1 MSQPILAG
9 GIRDMDTALATKR
22 SRKAP
27 TAPCLS
33 SDIKG
38 TTPADPEA
46 GVGSDCDTVL
56 EQDEEDG
63 AAKDYTGW
71 WGDSLD
77 GNSEDYEDGKRT
89 RPASSAPTAV
99 ASAETKKWRW
109 DPSSVSGR
117 EAGAQV
123 ESFKTI
129 RLHHAQ
135 QHKAR
140 MGLER
145 SEDAGVVA
153 EAMAERA
160 PLQVYGSVVG
170 EARFRRKCAGQH
182 YDPHEDPNEDFHFHA
197 DRGNPLS
204 RDTAAGPRRL
214 RLQHLM
220 HERTVS
226 LRRTL
231 YRPSIAH
238 HPACISQA
246 SLRAGRRSALS
257 VMALAQVNL

>member
-1 MSQPILAG
+1 
-9 GIRDMDTALATKR
+9 
-22 SRKAP
+22 
-27 TAPCLS
+27 
-33 SDIKG
+33 
-38 TTPADPEA
+38 
-46 GVGSDCDTVL
+46 
-56 EQDEEDG
+56 
-63 AAKDYTGW
+63 
-71 WGDSLD
+71 
-77 GNSEDYEDGKRT
+77 
-89 RPASSAPTAV
+89 V

-135 QHKAR
+135 QHKVNHQQEHEQQHPERHSHHPQPLHGRKPQVSAVDLSSLQPLGNR
-140 MGLER
+140 ELSLPRHGAHAGAHGVGEERRRGGGGGGYGRASPPAGVRER
-145 SEDAGVVA
+145 SRRGAVSPEVSRQGQDVSQSNAA
-153 EAMAERA
+153 HPSAAFFESAA
-160 PLQVYGSVVG
+160 PG
-170 EARFRRKCAGQH
+170 AGQH

-238 HPACISQA
+238 VPPVVYIE
-246 SLRAGRRSALS
+246 RIFNTRIIEDEEETEKG
-257 VMALAQVNL
+257 